1 MRYQYF
7 ESPPG
12 SIPPK
17 KHWRQ
22 WVLAV
27 LLLAIIIIAGV
38 WIGRLIPQAATP
50 PQTQDAFFEGYYT
63 LNAILDKS
71 LQQRFPVLEV
81 ESVELQPGGIS
92 VHNYR
97 LPQNTSIL
105 QNDIQDAVMNT
116 VGGYGFTIIS
126 SNIQREQWH
135 FSIGADSTIWADLVI
150 KLTAGDTEAPA
161 TTALPTGLKRV
172 SGRAR
177 IAIVIDDFGY
187 AYNRTIQGFMKMS
200 EPLNYSIIPKRPYS
214 TQIAQQLHQANKTIM
229 IHMPMETITN
239 SSSEPALVIKPG
251 LSDVEVEERL
261 QEAYQSVPHAMG
273 LNNHQGS
280 GATQDADL
288 MASVM
293 RWLREKNLWFV
304 DSRTIAATVAEEV
317 ARKSGIKTVSRDVF
331 LDDVDDVSAIKKEL
345 IHLANIAAERG
356 AAVAIGHCRP
366 NTLAALESYLPLFR
380 QAGYEI
386 VPVTQLLR

>member
-12 SIPPK
+12 SIAPK

-22 WVLAV
+22 WLVALFLLAV
-27 LLLAIIIIAGV
+27 IIIAGV
-38 WIGRLIPQAATP
+38 WIGRLIPQAAP
-50 PQTQDAFFEGYYT
+50 PKTQDAFFEGYYT

-71 LQQRFPVLEV
+71 LQQRFPDLTVKA
-81 ESVELQPGGIS
+81 VELQPGGIS
-92 VHNYR
+92 IHNYR
-97 LPQNTSIL
+97 LPQNTPIL
-105 QNDIQDAVMNT
+105 HTDVRDAVLNT
-116 VGGYGFTIIS
+116 VGGYGFTVIS

-135 FSIGADSTIWADLVI
+135 FSIGTDSTIWADLVI
-150 KLTAGDTEAPA
+150 KLTSDVTGEPT
-161 TTALPTGLKRV
+161 TTALPAGLKRV
-172 SGRAR
+172 KTRAR
-177 IAIVIDDFGY
+177 IAIIIDDFGY
-187 AYNRTIQGFMKMS
+187 AYNRTIQGFMKMTES
-200 EPLNYSIIPKRPYS
+200 LNYSIIPNRPYS

-251 LSDVEVEERL
+251 LSDAEVEERL
-261 QEAYQSVPHAMG
+261 QEAYKSIPHAAG

-280 GATQDADL
+280 GATQDPDL

-293 RWLREKNLWFV
+293 RWMREKNLWFV
-304 DSRTIAATVAEEV
+304 DSRTIATTVAEEM

-345 IHLANIAAERG
+345 IHLANIAADRG

>member
-22 WVLAV
+22 WLVAF
-27 LLLAIIIIAGV
+27 LLLAILIVAGV
-38 WIGRLIPQAATP
+38 WIGRLIPQAAAP
-50 PQTQDAFFEGYYT
+50 AKTQDAFFEGYYT

-71 LQQRFPVLEV
+71 LQQRFPDLTV
-81 ESVELQPGGIS
+81 EAVELQPGGIS
-92 VHNYR
+92 IHHYR

-105 QNDIQDAVMNT
+105 HTDVQDAVLNT
-116 VGGYGFTIIS
+116 VGGYGFTVIS
-126 SNIQREQWH
+126 SNIQREQWQ

-150 KLTAGDTEAPA
+150 KLTSGATEEP
-161 TTALPTGLKRV
+161 TTAILPAGLKRV
-172 SGRAR
+172 KTSAR

-187 AYNRTIQGFMKMS
+187 AYNRTIQGFMKMA
-200 EPLNYSIIPKRPYS
+200 EPLNYSIIPSRPYS
-214 TQIAQQLHQANKTIM
+214 TQIARQLHQANKIIM
-229 IHMPMETITN
+229 IHMPMETISN
-239 SSSEPALVIKPG
+239 SSSEPALVLKPG
-251 LSDVEVEERL
+251 LSDNEVEQRL
-261 QEAYQSVPHAMG
+261 QTAYKSVPYAMG

-288 MASVM
+288 MTSVM

-304 DSRTIAATVAEEV
+304 DSRTIAATVAEAV
-317 ARKSGIKTVSRDVF
+317 AQRSGVKAVSRNVF

-345 IHLANIAAERG
+345 IHLANLAAEQG
-356 AAVAIGHCRP
+356 SAVAIGHCRP
-366 NTLAALESYLPLFR
+366 NTLTALESYLPLFR